1 MQILANADLSDFH
14 TFSIE
19 QSCQYLV
26 EVKTIDDIKDVYQN
40 SKWLSLPKLMLGKGS
55 NVLFTQPYQGVVIIN
70 QLLGKT
76 VTETADSWHLH
87 IAGGENWPDLVKWSI
102 EQGYLGLENLALIPG
117 CVGTAPIQN
126 IGAYGVEFKDFCEYV
141 DVLCLKSFTIKR
153 LSAELCKFG
162 YRDSVFKHD
171 LHQQVVIVAIGI
183 KLSKNWQPNIEY
195 GPLQSL
201 NIDGLTA
208 KQIFERVCQVRTD
221 KLPDPAKLGNAGS
234 FFKNPIISQQHFLKL
249 QQTYPDIV
257 AYSTQEG
264 VKIAAGWLIDQ
275 CQLKGVAI
283 GDAEV
288 HRKQALVLVN
298 KGRAS
303 SDDVVKLAA
312 KVYYEVLK
320 KFQIELEHEVRFIGS
335 HTETNLANLMIEKP

>member
-1 MQILANADLSDFH
+1 MQILANADLSRFH

-26 EVKTIDDIKDVYQN
+26 KVKTLDHIKDVYQN
-40 SKWLSLPKLMLGKGS
+40 PKWLNLPKLMLGKGS

-102 EQGYLGLENLALIPG
+102 KQGYLGLENLALIPG
-117 CVGTAPIQN
+117 CAGTAPIQN
-126 IGAYGVEFKDFCEYV
+126 IGAYGVEFKDLCEYV
-141 DVLCLKSFTIKR
+141 DVLCLKNFEVKR
-153 LSAELCKFG
+153 LSAEKCEFG

-183 KLSKNWQPNIEY
+183 RLAKNWQPNTGY
-195 GPLQSL
+195 GPLQTL
-201 NIDGLTA
+201 DNNGLTA
-208 KQIFERVCQVRTD
+208 KQVFERVCQVRSE
-221 KLPDPAKLGNAGS
+221 KLPNPAKLGNAGS
-234 FFKNPIISQQHFLKL
+234 FFKNPIISQRHFLEL
-249 QQTYPDIV
+249 QQTYPEIV
-257 AYSTQEG
+257 AYSTPQG

-275 CQLKGVAI
+275 CQLKGVAV
-283 GDAEV
+283 GGAEV
-288 HRKQALVLVN
+288 HQNQALVLVN
-298 KGRAS
+298 KGKAS

-312 KVYYEVLK
+312 KVYCEVFK
-320 KFQIELEHEVRFIGS
+320 KFQIQLEHEVRFIGS
-335 HTETNLANLMIEKP
+335 HSETHLANLIETL